1 MELKP
6 NKFALNFIKYNN
18 LLMHILFRVKFVGR
32 ENIPDSGNYI
42 FAANHITI
50 LDPFY
55 VGLGCRK
62 ELYYMA
68 KSDLFKNKLLA
79 AFLRKMNAFPV
90 KRDTSDRASLRRA
103 EEIIKSGGSLG
114 IFPEGRCNLDA
125 DLPKRAKAGIGFL
138 ASRCKCPVIP
148 ISLYNEKKGRLF
160 SKLTVRFGEP
170 ISCEE
175 MGIKETGRN
184 DYQQIADV
192 IMDRIIKL
200 WGQGHA

>member
-6 NKFALNFIKYNN
+6 NRFALNFIKFNKP
-18 LLMHILFRVKFVGR
+18 LMHILFRVKFEGT
-32 ENIPDSGNYI
+32 ENIPADGNYI
-42 FAANHITI
+42 YAANHITI

-55 VGLGCRK
+55 VGLGSRK

-114 IFPEGRCNLDA
+114 IFPEGRCNLEA
-125 DLPKRAKAGIGFL
+125 DLPKQAKAGIGFL
-138 ASRCKCPVIP
+138 VSRCKCPVIP
-148 ISLYNEKKGRLF
+148 ISLYNEKKGKLF
-160 SKLTVRFGEP
+160 SKLTVRFGKP
-170 ISCEE
+170 ITCEE
-175 MGIKETGRN
+175 LGIKEKGRT
-184 DYQQIADV
+184 DYQLVADNV
-192 IMDRIIKL
+192 MNRIIEL
-200 WGQGHA
+200 WRKGHA

>member
-1 MELKP
+1 MELTP
-6 NKFALNFIKYNN
+6 NRFALNFIKINKP
-18 LLMHILFRVKFVGR
+18 LMHLLFRVRFEGT
-32 ENIPDSGNYI
+32 ENIPKSGNYI

-55 VGLGCRK
+55 VGLGSGK

-68 KSDLFKNKLLA
+68 KSDLFENRLLA

-114 IFPEGRCNLDA
+114 IFPEGKCNLEA
-125 DLPKRAKAGIGFL
+125 DLPTRAKAGIGFL
-138 ASRCKCPVIP
+138 VARCKCPVVP

-160 SKLTVRFGEP
+160 SRLTVRFGKP
-170 ISCEE
+170 MSCEE
-175 MGIKETGRN
+175 MGIKEKGRN
-184 DYQQIADV
+184 DYQLIADRV
-192 IMDRIIKL
+192 MDKIIEL
-200 WGQGHA
+200 WRKGHA

>member
-6 NKFALNFIKYNN
+6 NRFAMNFIKFTTP
-18 LLMHILFRVKFVGR
+18 LMHILFRVKFEGT
-32 ENIPDSGNYI
+32 ENIPDDGNYI
-42 FAANHITI
+42 YAANHITI

-55 VGLGCRK
+55 VGLGSGK

-114 IFPEGRCNLDA
+114 IFPEGRCNLEA
-125 DLPKRAKAGIGFL
+125 DLPKSAKAGIGFL
-138 ASRCKCPVIP
+138 VSRCNCPVIP
-148 ISLYNEKKGRLF
+148 ISFYNEKKGKLF
-160 SKLTVRFGEP
+160 SKLTIRFGKP
-170 ISCEE
+170 MSCEE
-175 MGIKETGRN
+175 LGIKEKGRN
-184 DYQQIADV
+184 DYQLIADNV
-192 IMDRIIKL
+192 MNRIIEL
-200 WGQGHA
+200 WRKGHA